1 MDDASGASRTAVLV
15 CQGRAAAHG
24 RLAPDRFSDPIA
36 AVLLRP
42 AERELV
48 EQVRAN
54 RVPAGWRDR
63 MAYELVHGCAEM
75 MVPRTLA
82 IDAAIRNRPLGQLV
96 ILGAGLDSRAWR
108 LPELAGTAVIEVDH
122 PASQADKLDRIGD
135 LAPLAGSLRLA
146 PVRLDRDELGTALAG
161 AGHDPAQPT
170 TWVWEGVVPYL
181 TRAQVRTTV
190 AAIRTLSA
198 PGSRLIVNYQQ
209 PAASSILGRVVV
221 WAMLRRRAGAHP
233 TSGGT
238 HPMAGEPWRSL
249 WTPAALR
256 RLLARHGF
264 TVDTDEDLLTVAG
277 RLAFPIGRR
286 RSAGTGR
293 VLVADL
299 SGAA

>member
-48 EQVRAN
+48 EQVRAS

-82 IDAAIRNRPLGQLV
+82 IDAAISARPAGQLV

-108 LPELAGTAVIEVDH
+108 MPELAGTAVIEVDH
-122 PASQADKLDRIGD
+122 PASQADKLDRVGD

-146 PVRLDRDELGTALAG
+146 PVRFDRDELGTALAG

-198 PGSRLIVNYQQ
+198 TGSRLIVNYQQ

-221 WAMLRRRAGAHP
+221 WTMLRRRAGDA
-233 TSGGT
+233 

-264 TVDTDEDLLTVAG
+264 TVGTDENLLTVAG
-277 RLAFPIGRR
+277 RLAFHLGRR
-286 RSAGTGR
+286 RSAATGR

-299 SGAA
+299 A